1 MMPRWVRRTWC
12 KLRGRHVTSYIG
24 PELTAGVDL
33 WLVCYSCGTA
43 EAYNVKTGA
52 EFKRAHRQARFWRDV
67 YLALVWFCAIMLLIW
82 TVTNWSWLMLKAG
95 VR

>member
-12 KLRGRHVTSYIG
+12 KLRGRHNVEHLSTPQG
-24 PELTAGVDL
+24 LDV
-33 WLVCYSCGTA
+33 WLICFACGTVDA
-43 EAYNVKTGA
+43 QTFKTGA

-82 TVTNWSWLMLKAG
+82 TVTNWSWLLDRAG